1 MNALT
6 HIAATA
12 DGGLL
17 DAALVGVAGATMID
31 ISTVA
36 TDVAIRMNDGSGPL
50 DVVFD
55 PNLGPPAP
63 PAPLGGTLSG
73 NGVLVPA
80 TGSTWQLKV
89 RADTDV
95 TIN

>member
-1 MNALT
+1 VNAST
-6 HIAATA
+6 HVAATA

-17 DAALVGVAGATMID
+17 DAALVGVAGATTID
-31 ISTVA
+31 ISTVG
-36 TDVAIRMNDGSGPL
+36 TDVAIRVNDGSGL
-50 DVVFD
+50 LKVVFD
-55 PNLGPPAP
+55 ARIGPNGI
-63 PAPLGGTLSG
+63 
-73 NGVLVPA
+73 LVPV

>member
-1 MNALT
+1 MNAST
-6 HIAATA
+6 HVAATA

-17 DAALVGVAGATMID
+17 DAALVGVAGATTID
-31 ISTVA
+31 ISTVG
-36 TDVAIRMNDGSGPL
+36 TDVAIRVNDGSGL
-50 DVVFD
+50 LEVVFD
-55 PNLGPPAP
+55 ARIGPPTP

-73 NGVLVPA
+73 NGILVPV

-89 RADTDV
+89 RADPDV

>member
-1 MNALT
+1 MNAST
-6 HIAATA
+6 HVAATA

-63 PAPLGGTLSG
+63 LGGTLSG

>member
-1 MNALT
+1 VNALT
-6 HIAATA
+6 HVAATA

-55 PNLGPPAP
+55 HNLGP

>member
-6 HIAATA
+6 HVAATA

-17 DAALVGVAGATMID
+17 DAALVGVAGATRID
-31 ISTVA
+31 ISTIA

-55 PNLGPPAP
+55 PNLGP

>member
-6 HIAATA
+6 HVAATA

-63 PAPLGGTLSG
+63 LGGTLSG

>member
-1 MNALT
+1 MNAST
-6 HIAATA
+6 HVAATA
-12 DGGLL
+12 DTRLL
-17 DAALVGVAGATMID
+17 DAALVGVAAATIID
-31 ISTVA
+31 IPTVG
-36 TDVAIRMNDGSGPL
+36 TDIAIRVNDGSGLL

-55 PNLGPPAP
+55 ARIGPLTA
-63 PAPLGGTLSG
+63 PAPLGGTLAG
-73 NGVLVPA
+73 NGILVPA

>member
-1 MNALT
+1 
-6 HIAATA
+6 
-12 DGGLL
+12 
-17 DAALVGVAGATMID
+17 
-31 ISTVA
+31 
-36 TDVAIRMNDGSGPL
+36 L

>member
-1 MNALT
+1 
-6 HIAATA
+6 
-12 DGGLL
+12 
-17 DAALVGVAGATMID
+17 
-31 ISTVA
+31 
-36 TDVAIRMNDGSGPL
+36 L

-55 PNLGPPAP
+55 HNLGP

>member
-1 MNALT
+1 MNAST
-6 HIAATA
+6 HVAATA

-31 ISTVA
+31 ISIVA

-55 PNLGPPAP
+55 PNLGP

-89 RADTDV
+89 RADADV

>member
-1 MNALT
+1 VNAST
-6 HIAATA
+6 HVAAIA

-17 DAALVGVAGATMID
+17 DAALVWVAGATVID
-31 ISTVA
+31 MSTVG
-36 TDVAIRMNDGSGPL
+36 TDVAIPVNDGSGLL

-55 PNLGPPAP
+55 ARIGPPMP

-73 NGVLVPA
+73 NGILVPL
-80 TGSTWQLKV
+80 TGSIWQLKV
-89 RADTDV
+89 RADADV